1 MGIERERCE
10 GQRSGAGKADGVID
24 RHGVA
29 QLGPPA
35 LSPGE
40 TLYSANLQA
49 RCATPPDKAFPSTN
63 PANVVVAGKLGEE
76 ILRCL

>member
-1 MGIERERCE
+1 VRIERERCE

-35 LSPGE
+35 LGPGE
-40 TLYSANLQA
+40 TLYPANLQA
-49 RCATPPDKAFPSTN
+49 RGASPPHKAFPSTN
-63 PANVVVAGKLGEE
+63 PTDVLSSGKSGQE
-76 ILRCL
+76 IL